1 MKPDRQVVGILI
13 ALAVAVAAYLISLL
27 ALSET
32 HARLVGVVLFLVVL
46 WTNEALPLG
55 VVSLFPIVLF
65 PALGFLNTAQTA
77 ANYANGIIFLF
88 LGGFMMAIAVE
99 KTGLH
104 KIIARRLLRIFPA
117 TPKGAIYAL
126 AITAGLLSAVLSN
139 TTTALLLLP
148 LAHFLAAD
156 ISLKMR
162 LALAIAFGSGVG
174 GIMTPIGTPPNL
186 ILLGF
191 LQSHAIEAPS
201 FVGWIILTAP
211 LAVLMLLMLSWVLS
225 LGTAKLALGY
235 QLSDF
240 TPMSREQK
248 KLGLTLLALAL
259 LLLLNSP
266 LKPWYGGL
274 GLDERSLILGFGL
287 LVFLPGFKFLEW
299 ADSKQIPFEIIF
311 LFGAGFALAM
321 AFQSTGFDTTV
332 AGAMSVLT
340 GLHPSVAMVAI
351 VLMMMAAGLVV
362 SNTALASMALPIVYS
377 LAQQGHLDVEL
388 FLMVA
393 TISASFAFV
402 LPIST
407 PPNAIA
413 LSSGAV
419 RVGQMA
425 AYGTLFSLL
434 GALLLVLVATL
445 YWQWVL

>member
-1 MKPDRQVVGILI
+1 
-13 ALAVAVAAYLISLL
+13 
-27 ALSET
+27 
-32 HARLVGVVLFLVVL
+32 
-46 WTNEALPLG
+46 
-55 VVSLFPIVLF
+55 
-65 PALGFLNTAQTA
+65 
-77 ANYANGIIFLF
+77 
-88 LGGFMMAIAVE
+88 
-99 KTGLH
+99 
-104 KIIARRLLRIFPA
+104 
-117 TPKGAIYAL
+117 
-126 AITAGLLSAVLSN
+126 
-139 TTTALLLLP
+139 
-148 LAHFLAAD
+148 
-156 ISLKMR
+156 
-162 LALAIAFGSGVG
+162 
-174 GIMTPIGTPPNL
+174 
-186 ILLGF
+186 
-191 LQSHAIEAPS
+191 
-201 FVGWIILTAP
+201 
-211 LAVLMLLMLSWVLS
+211 S

-240 TPMSREQK
+240 TPMSREQM